1 MALLV
6 ATVCWAPSLLK
17 GSKKQPYRNES
28 FLASCIWFTLSALL
42 DCSYKQCNRQQP
54 KYLKTVLA
62 AGNLYGGATFAFN
75 PMIFPKHH
83 HRFDTALGLT
93 SLIYLLPPLESL
105 LNKPLLANKAPK
117 SIQYCYTLWPT
128 AASIMW
134 VIYAYREPESALHRV
149 GSFAFLGSGVL
160 TSGKSVCATYHAE
173 RADKQDEVDQLL
185 NVADGVYINTT

>member
-1 MALLV
+1 MIALLV

-28 FLASCIWFTLSALL
+28 FLISCIWFTLSAMI
-42 DCSYKQCNRQQP
+42 DCSYKQFDRQQP
-54 KYLKTVLA
+54 KCLKAVLA

-105 LNKPLLANKAPK
+105 LNKPLLTNKAPK
-117 SIQYCYTLWPT
+117 SIQYCYALWPT

-160 TSGKSVCATYHAE
+160 TSWKNICATYHAKDTAKPPE
-173 RADKQDEVDQLL
+173 TVQLL
-185 NVADGVYINTT
+185 DATNGV